1 MNDYSL
7 STLSKLVF
15 FSLLVS
21 IVAIASRNV
30 VVCRICVLL
39 ILGLCIYLGRREPKF
54 FNPFFLFALTPFSL
68 LIYTNLSDSIMMD
81 LNHDTWVIAIINMF
95 AFIVAVYYSII
106 HTKDG
111 RMHEGQTADNLGN
124 HALLLIFLY
133 SVASLY
139 QLITSKTLAVS
150 SVFLVCGI
158 PAIICALKSRK
169 ILIILFVVAVYFL
182 LALDTMSKA
191 SILRIAV
198 TIMIGYEM
206 LYPSTK
212 MQRRVIY
219 ILTGASV
226 VLLVASFAFGLKG
239 KEHTSAQ
246 ERKEKYEAS
255 FGMTWDSSAELIGPY
270 AYMTTPWTNLQY
282 VMETQGNEHT
292 DGLWLVRPVLGYLQ
306 IDEKYKKEYTLIPY
320 SSFNTYTF
328 IGVQYKDFGLYL
340 SIISSILI
348 GLFVGR
354 YYRRCLT
361 TNSPLEIANYV
372 LTAQATLM
380 MFFSNH
386 FFMMSYP
393 FTIVLAMWIY
403 KNIFGYRI

>member
-7 STLSKLVF
+7 SALSKLVF

-54 FNPFFLFALTPFSL
+54 FNPYYLFALTPFSL
-68 LIYTNLSDSIMMD
+68 LIYTNLSNSIMMD
-81 LNHDTWVIAIINMF
+81 LTHDTWVIAIINML

-111 RMHEGQTADNLGN
+111 RMHEGQTADNLGD

-139 QLITSKTLAVS
+139 QLITSRTLAVS

-158 PAIICALKSRK
+158 AAIICALKSRK

-182 LALDTMSKA
+182 LALDTMSKT
-191 SILRIAV
+191 SILRIAI

-212 MQRRVIY
+212 KQRRLIY
-219 ILTGASV
+219 ILTVASV
-226 VLLVASFAFGLKG
+226 VLLIASFAFGLKG
-239 KEHTSAQ
+239 KEYTSA
-246 ERKEKYEAS
+246 EDRKAKYEAS
-255 FGMTWDSSAELIGPY
+255 YGLTWDSSAELVGPY
-270 AYMTTPWTNLQY
+270 AYLTTPWANLQY
-282 VMETQGNEHT
+282 VMETQGGEHT
-292 DGLWLVRPVLGYLQ
+292 NGLWLLRPAIGYLQ
-306 IDEKYKKEYTLIPY
+306 LDGNFKKEYNLVPY
-320 SSFNTYTF
+320 SSFNTFSF
-328 IGVQYKDFGLYL
+328 IAVQYKDFGLYL

-361 TNSPLEIANYV
+361 TNSPLEVASYV

-380 MFFSNH
+380 MFFNNH
-386 FFMMSYP
+386 FFMLSYP

>member
-30 VVCRICVLL
+30 VVCRICVLF

-54 FNPFFLFALTPFSL
+54 FNPFYLFALTPFSL
-68 LIYTNLSDSIMMD
+68 LIYTNLSNSIMMD
-81 LNHDTWVIAIINMF
+81 LTHDTWVIAIINML

-111 RMHEGQTADNLGN
+111 RMHEGQTAENLGD

-133 SVASLY
+133 SVASVY
-139 QLITSKTLAVS
+139 QLITSRTLAVS

-158 PAIICALKSRK
+158 AAIICALKSRN

-182 LALDTMSKA
+182 LALDTMSKT
-191 SILRIAV
+191 SILRIAI

-212 MQRRVIY
+212 KQRRLIY
-219 ILTGASV
+219 ALTIASV
-226 VLLVASFAFGLKG
+226 VLLIASFAFGLKG
-239 KEHTSAQ
+239 KNQTSAE
-246 ERKEKYEAS
+246 ERKERYEVS
-255 FGMTWDSSAELIGPY
+255 YGMTWDTSAELVGPY
-270 AYMTTPWTNLQY
+270 AYLTTPWANLQY
-282 VMETQGNEHT
+282 VMETQGEKHT
-292 DGLWLVRPVLGYLQ
+292 HGLWLLRPAIGYLQ
-306 IDEKYKKEYTLIPY
+306 MEGKYKKEYNLVAY
-320 SSFNTYTF
+320 SSFNTFTF
-328 IGVQYKDFGLYL
+328 IAVQYKDFGLYL

-361 TNSPLEIANYV
+361 TNSPLEIASYV

-386 FFMMSYP
+386 FFMLSYP

>member
-54 FNPFFLFALTPFSL
+54 FNPFYLFALTPFSL

-81 LNHDTWVIAIINMF
+81 LSHDTWIIAIINMF

-111 RMHEGQTADNLGN
+111 RMHEGQTPDNLGD

-133 SVASLY
+133 SVASIY

-158 PAIICALKSRK
+158 AAIICALKSRK
-169 ILIILFVVAVYFL
+169 IRIIIFVVAVYFL

-219 ILTGASV
+219 VLTIASV
-226 VLLVASFAFGLKG
+226 VLLIASFAFGLKG

-255 FGMTWDSSAELIGPY
+255 FGMTWDSSAELVGPY

-282 VMETQGNEHT
+282 VMETQGGEHT
-292 DGLWLVRPVLGYLQ
+292 YGLWLLRPAIGYLQ
-306 IDEKYKKEYTLIPY
+306 MEGKYKKEYNLVAY
-320 SSFNTYTF
+320 SSFNTFTF
-328 IGVQYKDFGLYL
+328 IAVQYKDFGLYL

-361 TNSPLEIANYV
+361 TNSPLEIASYV

>member
-7 STLSKLVF
+7 SALSRLVF
-15 FSLLVS
+15 FSVFVS
-21 IVAIASRNV
+21 IVAIASRSI
-30 VVCRICVLL
+30 VVCRVCVFF
-39 ILGLCIYLGRREPKF
+39 IFGLCFYLGRREPKF
-54 FNPFFLFALTPFSL
+54 FNPFYLFALTPFSL
-68 LIYTNLSDSIMMD
+68 LIYTNLSNSIMMD

-95 AFIVAVYYSII
+95 AFIAAVYYSII

-111 RMHEGQTADNLGN
+111 RVHDGQTEDNLGK
-124 HALLLIFLY
+124 HAIILIFLY

-139 QLITSKTLAVS
+139 ELITSKSLAIS

-158 PAIICALKSRK
+158 AAIICALKSRK
-169 ILIILFVVAVYFL
+169 ILVIILVVAVYFI
-182 LALDTMSKA
+182 LALDTMSKT
-191 SILRIAV
+191 SILRIAI

-212 MQRRVIY
+212 KQKRVIY
-219 ILTGASV
+219 VLAGASV
-226 VLLVASFAFGLKG
+226 VILIASFAFGLKG
-239 KEHTSAQ
+239 KEYTSA
-246 ERKEKYEAS
+246 EDRKARYEVS
-255 FGMTWDSSAELIGPY
+255 YGMTWDSSAELVGPY
-270 AYMTTPWTNLQY
+270 AYLTTPWANLQY
-282 VMETQGNEHT
+282 VMETQGQEHT
-292 DGLWLVRPVLGYLQ
+292 NGLWLIRPALGYLQ
-306 IDEKYKKEYTLIPY
+306 IDDNYNKEYTIIPY
-320 SSFNTYTF
+320 SSFNTFTF
-328 IGVQYKDFGLYL
+328 IAVQYKDFGLYL

-361 TNSPLEIANYV
+361 TNSPLEIASYV

-386 FFMMSYP
+386 FFMLSYP